1 MGSFVELEN
10 RHRNFLRVLQLEYL
24 THKLRSMIYRDSE
37 YARVSYEISEK
48 KRKKI
53 SEIGLKFN
61 LVTIFDDGNYFD
73 DFLNMNFFQEFGMPN
88 FQYKNEE
95 QKKVQGNYDRW
106 YMFYR
111 GRVVLYHGRECKVL
125 ENNPSTQMLKILF
138 KGNKVLVKYDEIT
151 IKNDFEWKK

>member
-1 MGSFVELEN
+1 MELEI
-10 RHRNFLRVLQLEYL
+10 RHRDFLRVLQLEYF
-24 THKLRSMIYRDSE
+24 THKLRSMIYRDPE

-48 KRKKI
+48 KRRKI

-73 DFLNMNFFQEFGMPN
+73 DFLNINFFREFGMPN

-95 QKKVQGNYDRW
+95 QRKVQGNYDRW

-111 GRVVLYHGRECKVL
+111 GRVVLYCGRECKVL

-138 KGNKVLVKYDEIT
+138 KGKKVLVGYDEIT